1 MQYYAPNGYSLLVV
15 GVPQCHSR
23 GDCSG
28 EHCANCIHLPR
39 LSGGPAAQF
48 FLGSQPCVFA
58 TWLAERLLLAGDIE
72 SNPGPKP
79 TLKTL
84 THTRTQP
91 PTITKYTNSPIQP
104 PQTRPPPLSLVHPP
118 PKTPTSVQPP
128 KTPTYTSSPPAPTL
142 TPYTLDRIQPTRPD
156 SPHIS
161 PPHKPPYVPTPA
173 HSHTRNKQKTSKTK
187 HKEIKILQLN
197 ANGIRSTVE
206 ELKHLLL
213 TTQPDVVAVQ
223 ESKLNPAS
231 RTPKIPNY
239 TAIRTDRKHKQG
251 GGLIT
256 YIKSDT
262 TFTHIKTPQT
272 INTDNTETQLLK
284 IHTKHFKDITIA
296 NIYIAPRNT
305 ATPQHDTID
314 TTDTDIT
321 NCIQYITNI
330 PNSII
335 TGDVNAH
342 STLWHSYTDDHR
354 GELISETLSNS
365 NHITLN
371 TDTPTRVP
379 NNAHQQPTSP
389 DITTISSS
397 LYNRTTWK
405 TIHALNSDH
414 LPILQTIQTDN
425 KNTIQQNR
433 RSYTNYRKAD
443 WDKFTQD
450 TQDAF
455 SALQPPTDIHDANKT
470 FTNILYQAGKKHIPV
485 GKIRNTDKLLPQ
497 DIRNKI
503 RQRNWTSKNTPQHPS
518 IPELN
523 K

>member
-1 MQYYAPNGYSLLVV
+1 MINQIKNDICTKRIQPARGWCAT
-15 GVPQCHSR
+15 VPQ
-23 GDCSG
+23 
-28 EHCANCIHLPR
+28 
-39 LSGGPAAQF
+39 SGGLFGGTLCKLYPPTPPLRRPGRPVFWESRPCVPAA
-48 FLGSQPCVFA
+48 
-58 TWLAERLLLAGDIE
+58 WLAERPLLAGDIE

-79 TLKTL
+79 TLKTP

-91 PTITKYTNSPIQP
+91 PTLTKYTNTSIQP
-104 PQTRPPPLSLVHPP
+104 PRARPPPLSLVHPP
-118 PKTPTSVQPP
+118 PTPVQPP

-142 TPYTLDRIQPTRPD
+142 TPYTLDRIQPARPD

-197 ANGIRSTVE
+197 ASGIRSTVE

-256 YIKSDT
+256 YIKTDT
-262 TFTHIKTPQT
+262 TFTHLKTPQT
-272 INTDNTETQLLK
+272 INTDNTEIQLLK

-330 PNSII
+330 PN
-335 TGDVNAH
+335 
-342 STLWHSYTDDHR
+342 
-354 GELISETLSNS
+354 
-365 NHITLN
+365 
-371 TDTPTRVP
+371 
-379 NNAHQQPTSP
+379 
-389 DITTISSS
+389 
-397 LYNRTTWK
+397 
-405 TIHALNSDH
+405 
-414 LPILQTIQTDN
+414 
-425 KNTIQQNR
+425 
-433 RSYTNYRKAD
+433 
-443 WDKFTQD
+443 
-450 TQDAF
+450 
-455 SALQPPTDIHDANKT
+455 
-470 FTNILYQAGKKHIPV
+470 
-485 GKIRNTDKLLPQ
+485 
-497 DIRNKI
+497 
-503 RQRNWTSKNTPQHPS
+503 
-518 IPELN
+518 
-523 K
+523 